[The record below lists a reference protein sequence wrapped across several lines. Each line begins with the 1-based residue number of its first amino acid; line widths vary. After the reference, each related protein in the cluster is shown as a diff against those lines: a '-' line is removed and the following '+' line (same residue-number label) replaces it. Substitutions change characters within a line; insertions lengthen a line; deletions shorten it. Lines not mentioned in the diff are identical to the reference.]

1 METPRR
7 IAVFIL
13 AALIC
18 AAGVSGCAGGPTLP
32 ATAKKGDQQ
41 AIPNFQPVTDIP
53 IPANAKLDTERTLI
67 LSSRDRWTG
76 RLVIDLDLSAPEAF
90 AFYQGDMPRFNW
102 QPIMSVQA
110 HTSVLTFTREDRAAT
125 VQIESRTLGGSTV
138 MITIAPR
145 QPNEPAQIQSG
156 PIGTPGRPGG

>member
-1 METPRR
+1 MVPARR
-7 IAVFIL
+7 NAILIL

-18 AAGVSGCAGGPTLP
+18 AAGLAGCASGPTLP
-32 ATAKKGDQQ
+32 ATAKKDGEK

-53 IPANAKLDTERTLI
+53 IPAGAELDTERTLI

-76 RLVIDLDLSAPEAF
+76 RLVIDLSLSAAEAF

-102 QPIMSVQA
+102 QPVMSVQA

-125 VQIESRTLGGSTV
+125 VQIENRTLGGSTV

-145 QPNEPAQIQSG
+145 QPNEPAQIQSA
-156 PIGTPGRPGG
+156 PIGRPGG